1 MSERRII
8 YPPVWLGIGVVVIF
22 ALDEFLP
29 GPRFAGAVA
38 QLTGGALLVAGLAL
52 LVVAGG
58 LFTRADTGLI
68 PFRDTR
74 ALVTHGLYRYSRNPM
89 YVAMALVLLGVAV
102 TVGASLA
109 LLVPVLSLSGVALAL
124 VQRLRRTAD
133 LRRAGLPQAE
143 IRTRLDPPRERLAVA
158 AKGSTD
164 HRKHGA
170 KLERAPATFGDRLG

>member
-8 YPPVWLGIGVVVIF
+8 YPPVWLVIGVVAIF

-109 LLVPVLSLSGVALAL
+109 LLVPAAFLVIIDRRFIRAEERQLEAL
-124 VQRLRRTAD
+124 
-133 LRRAGLPQAE
+133 
-143 IRTRLDPPRERLAVA
+143 
-158 AKGSTD
+158 
-164 HRKHGA
+164 
-170 KLERAPATFGDRLG
+170 FGDEYRAYCQRVRRWL

>member
-1 MSERRII
+1 VSERRII
-8 YPPVWLGIGVVVIF
+8 YPPVWLVIGVVVIF

-109 LLVPVLSLSGVALAL
+109 LLVPAAFLVIIDRRFIRAEERQLEAL
-124 VQRLRRTAD
+124 
-133 LRRAGLPQAE
+133 
-143 IRTRLDPPRERLAVA
+143 
-158 AKGSTD
+158 
-164 HRKHGA
+164 
-170 KLERAPATFGDRLG
+170 FGDEYRAYCQRVRRWL

>member
-1 MSERRII
+1 VSERRII
-8 YPPVWLGIGVVVIF
+8 YPPVWLVIGVVVIF

-29 GPRFAGAVA
+29 GPRFAGAAA
-38 QLTGGALLVAGLAL
+38 QLVGSALLVAGLAL

-109 LLVPVLSLSGVALAL
+109 LLVPAAFLVIIDRRFIRAEERQLEAL
-124 VQRLRRTAD
+124 
-133 LRRAGLPQAE
+133 
-143 IRTRLDPPRERLAVA
+143 
-158 AKGSTD
+158 
-164 HRKHGA
+164 
-170 KLERAPATFGDRLG
+170 FGDEYRAYCQRVRRWL

>member
-8 YPPVWLGIGVVVIF
+8 YPPVWLVIGVVVIF

-109 LLVPVLSLSGVALAL
+109 LLVPAAFLVIIDRRFIRAEERQLEAL
-124 VQRLRRTAD
+124 
-133 LRRAGLPQAE
+133 
-143 IRTRLDPPRERLAVA
+143 
-158 AKGSTD
+158 
-164 HRKHGA
+164 
-170 KLERAPATFGDRLG
+170 FGDEYRAYCQRVRRCL